1 MTWHGVPIEHENEA
15 AWLEARRDGIG
26 ASDVSGIVGLS
37 PYSSPFSVWADKV
50 HGSTREPTYGMQL
63 GKKLEDIILE
73 SFEEQTGLF
82 VPTLGRQ
89 LHIAHPQ
96 FAWAQATL
104 DGIVYE
110 GHDTAPDADYGAIA
124 NAIGVVEAKTDGRF
138 ERWAKVP
145 DHHQIQVQWQMYVS
159 GLERGWLAAL
169 HGGRLFEV
177 YEIEKDLGIQEQL
190 VTKVSQFRAKHLMV
204 DPAENNGEPLPP
216 DADDHRATSSSIAEL
231 WHSPVDDEV
240 IDLSKAMAADV
251 TALLGLKI
259 GKADIDAQ
267 IRKVSARIKI
277 ALRDAAVGNY
287 GGRTVVTWKKQT
299 REGYYVDPH
308 DFRVLRTPKPKET
321 P

>member
-37 PYSSPFSVWADKV
+37 PYASPFSVWADKI
-50 HGSTREPTYGMQL
+50 HGTYREPTYGMQL
-63 GKKLEDIILE
+63 GKKLESIILE
-73 SFEEQTGLF
+73 SFEDVTGLH
-82 VPTLGRQ
+82 VQAISRQ

-96 FAWAQATL
+96 FEWAQATL
-104 DGIVYE
+104 DGLAFD
-110 GHDTAPDADYGAIA
+110 HLDDDSHASD
-124 NAIGVVEAKTDGRF
+124 AIGVVEAKTDGRF
-138 ERWAKVP
+138 KRWKKVP
-145 DHHQIQVQWQMYVS
+145 DHHVIQVQWQMYVS

-190 VTKVSQFRAKHLMV
+190 VTKVSQFRAKHLMI
-204 DPAENNGEPLPP
+204 DPLENNGEPLPP

-231 WHSPVDDEV
+231 WHSPADDEV